1 MSRVVV
7 QIVQDGDYRAAQPP
21 QVGVFAGNEIEFANA
36 GSSGTLLVLTPAT
49 ESILSPKPT
58 SPVTL
63 AGGAT
68 VTYTFLQPAGGG
80 YLAQVLPEGSPIY
93 PLDEQGAEGA
103 ILTIEPSI
111 NRDPHSRTGG

>member
-1 MSRVVV
+1 MSKAVV
-7 QIVQDGDYRAAQPP
+7 QIVQSGDYRAAQPP
-21 QVGVFAGNEIEFANA
+21 QVGVFAGNEIEFVNA
-36 GSSGTLLVLTPAT
+36 GSAGTLLVLTPET
-49 ESILSPKPT
+49 ESILSPKPS

-68 VTYTFLQPAGGG
+68 VTYTFLNPTGSG

-93 PLDEQGAEGA
+93 PIDEVGADGA